1 MELSKEQSKAVFTD
15 SKSALCLAGAGSGKT
30 RVLIGRIQ
38 NLIENCQVSPFEI
51 LACTFTRKA
60 GKEMSERL
68 EKAVENKAYGVT
80 IGTLHS
86 VALKMIQRF
95 GEFVGLNPG
104 KITVYSSWEEDFL
117 LKDVCKEL
125 GYYNGKNWKGVKKK
139 EIDQAFHLLYTRAKK
154 NDRDYVANEI
164 MDAFFVRCK
173 ENNALTYG
181 LIMVKFLELIP
192 RIKHMLNYRHILV
205 DEVQDLDPLQWRI
218 IKLLCSVCGASLF
231 VVGDDSQSIYSFRGA
246 DPGYIIRNQDKFD
259 IYKLKDNYRSDAN
272 IVKAAN
278 KLIKHNENRLD
289 LKMNPIRPGLNEVS
303 LLPNIDSINLSLL
316 IRDLNEEPS
325 NLDTAVLA
333 RNHVFVDK
341 LSKLLTEAGIDHE
354 YIGKKTAFTR
364 SENFRRVHAFLNLA
378 VNPFDN
384 FSFLLCKEH
393 FEIDIP
399 TYKAIR
405 LKAVMENKSHFQI
418 WEEAMETCEDEPS
431 QKIIDFLFEVSD
443 NNFIELINVL
453 RVGFDFD
460 FDSEPVFDFISDYLR
475 GTNNHSIHEYLDWL
489 TLYDVQDEISEEPK
503 KLQLMT
509 IHASKGLEWSTVI
522 IAGLNQ
528 GILPGHKAKGS
539 QSELESERR
548 LAYVAYTRARDFLVL
563 TSRPINPESRV
574 QCPPS
579 QFIKE
584 SLET

>member
-1 MELSKEQSKAVFTD
+1 MELSKEQSKAVYTE

-60 GKEMSERL
+60 GSEMSERL
-68 EKAVENKAYGVT
+68 EKAVENKSYGVT

-95 GEFVGLNPG
+95 GEFIGLNPG
-104 KITVYSSWEEDFL
+104 KITVYSGWEEDFL

-139 EIDQAFHLLYTRAKK
+139 EIDQAFHLLYTRAKR
-154 NDRDYVANEI
+154 NDRDYIANEI

-192 RIKHMLNYRHILV
+192 MIKHMLNYRHILV
-205 DEVQDLDPLQWRI
+205 DEVQDLNPLQWRI
-218 IKLLCSVCGASLF
+218 IKRLCIVCKASLF
-231 VVGDDSQSIYSFRGA
+231 AVGDDSQSIYSFRGA
-246 DPGYIIRNQDKFD
+246 DPGYIIRHQDEFD

-278 KLIKHNENRLD
+278 KLIKHNQNRLD
-289 LKMNPIRPGLNEVS
+289 LEMNPIRPLLNYITNFANMDSTKIMEWIKDIGLS
-303 LLPNIDSINLSLL
+303 DIDHEGN
-316 IRDLNEEPS
+316 
-325 NLDTAVLA
+325 TAVLA

-341 LSKLLTEAGIDHE
+341 LSSLLTEAGIDHE

-393 FEIDIP
+393 FEIDTP

-405 LKAVMENKSHFQI
+405 LKAVQDNKSHYQI
-418 WEEAMETCEDEPS
+418 WSECRLE
-431 QKIIDFLFEVSD
+431 KRFL
-443 NNFIELINVL
+443 NFIYESETGGLADVISWVKG
-453 RVGFDFD
+453 VDFEFDAL
-460 FDSEPVFDFISDYLR
+460 PVFDFIHEYLST
-475 GTNNHSIHEYLDWL
+475 TNDQGIQTYLDWL
-489 TLYDVQDEISEEPK
+489 TLYDVQDEIAEDPK

-563 TSRPINPESRV
+563 TSRPVNPEARV